1 MALTYLKLFLVAF
14 FWGGTFV
21 AGRWLAGSV
30 HPYSA
35 AFFRFAI
42 ASGFL
47 LLLTWR
53 QEGRLPGL
61 SLRQLLAVTALG
73 ATGIFAYN
81 LCFFNGLAYI
91 PAGRAAL
98 IIALN
103 PVAIA
108 LCSGLVYREPLPPTR
123 LGGIL
128 LAVCGAVLV
137 ISGGQPLA
145 LFTGGLGRG
154 ELLIFGCVLSWT
166 LYSLIG
172 KSAMRGLSPLA
183 AVCWSA
189 LAGTLL
195 LLIPALFHGS
205 FSEARHFTPGIW
217 LSIGYLGLF
226 GTVIGFFWYF
236 QGIQLIGPARAAVF
250 INFVPVN
257 GVLLATLL
265 LGEPLSWSLLGGG
278 ALVVTGSWMANAAG
292 LKRASVKP
300 RPATLAP
307 GNRN

>member
-1 MALTYLKLFLVAF
+1 VLLTYLKLFLVAF

-21 AGRWLAGSV
+21 AGRWLAGTV

-53 QEGRLPGL
+53 REGRLPAL
-61 SLRQLLAVTALG
+61 TPHQVLAVASLG

-81 LCFFNGLAYI
+81 LCFFNGLQLI
-91 PAGRAAL
+91 TAGRAAL

-108 LCSGLVYREPLPPTR
+108 LCSGLVYREPLPPAR
-123 LGGIL
+123 LLGIL
-128 LAVCGAVLV
+128 LAVSGAVLV
-137 ISGGQPLA
+137 ISRGRPLA
-145 LFTGGLGRG
+145 LLAGGVGRG
-154 ELLIFGCVLSWT
+154 ELLILGCVLSWT

-172 KSAMRGLSPLA
+172 KTAMRGLTPLA

-195 LLIPALFHGS
+195 LLGPALLHGS
-205 FSEARHFTPGIW
+205 FAEARQFGAGAW
-217 LSIGYLGLF
+217 LSLVYLGLF
-226 GTVIGFFWYF
+226 GTVIGFYWYF
-236 QGIQLIGPARAAVF
+236 QGIQTIGPARAAVF

-278 ALVVTGSWMANAAG
+278 LLVVTGSWLANAG
-292 LKRASVKP
+292 ILGFRRKRAETAAS
-300 RPATLAP
+300 
-307 GNRN
+307 